1 MADIVDIVETIESAE
16 AARATG
22 IDRVVEAVMLE
33 VVRDAAEL
41 GVLVDEDLVVQYLE
55 EGLEGYLIEHPVD
68 GLTPEALGEFL
79 DIILPV
85 LLNFSL
91 DLLEA
96 VLRML

>member
-1 MADIVDIVETIESAE
+1 MNIEDIADIVGIVETIESAESAE

-79 DIILPV
+79 G
-85 LLNFSL
+85 
-91 DLLEA
+91 
-96 VLRML
+96 